1 MDAVAITNELLA
13 IVPLD
18 RLEEEH
24 LADALAWVASGV
36 PLCRIE
42 KPATPPKHLVS
53 YFVVLDED
61 ELLLVDHK
69 NAGLWLP
76 SGGHVEPGEHPR
88 QTVSREIK
96 EELNLCVAP
105 SQVGHPL
112 MVTCTQTVGAT
123 SGHTDVS
130 LWYTVSGDRSRPL
143 DFDRA
148 EFNSVQWFKF
158 CAAPLHRADPHLGR
172 FLQKVGYKG
181 GS

>member
-1 MDAVAITNELLA
+1 MDADIRTELLSV
-13 IVPLD
+13 VPLD
-18 RLEEEH
+18 RLEEVH
-24 LADALAWVASGV
+24 LSDALAWVASGA
-36 PLCRIE
+36 PLCRVE

-96 EELNLCVAP
+96 EELNLSVAA
-105 SQVGHPL
+105 SEVGPPL

-123 SGHTDVS
+123 SGHIDVS
-130 LWYTVSGDRSRPL
+130 LWYTVSGDRSQPL
-143 DFDRA
+143 EFDTS
-148 EFNSVQWFKF
+148 EFYSVEWFKF
-158 CAAPLHRADPHLGR
+158 SAAPLHRADPHLGR
-172 FLQKVGYKG
+172 FLQKLAYNRG
-181 GS
+181 G